1 MCEVPCQMK
10 SATCVLP
17 VVIVNFMILRG
28 MATSGH
34 RVVGFGDRGR
44 VIALSFLQGS
54 VPEEW
59 APPQLKGQGSQPPS

>member
-1 MCEVPCQMK
+1 MYEVPCQMK

-17 VVIVNFMILRG
+17 VIIVNFMILRG

-34 RVVGFGDRGR
+34 RVVGFGDRGGVR
-44 VIALSFLQGS
+44 ALSFLQEA
-54 VPEEW
+54 EEW

>member
-34 RVVGFGDRGR
+34 RVVGFGDRGG

-59 APPQLKGQGSQPPS
+59 APPQPKGQGSQPPS